1 MSEPTIL
8 VPEAASPIRRLLE
21 SMKQRC
27 CEALEDLLREE
38 VKEAIG
44 AMRHE
49 RTQGRVGY
57 RNGSYERTVVTAG
70 GEATIEMPRAVVKNE
85 AGERV
90 EHRSKVLPAGRRRI
104 PAVDEVIVGA
114 YLGGMNTRK
123 IRRALEPL
131 LGASAL
137 SRSAISRV
145 VTRLKDRFA
154 EWISRDLS
162 SERVVTLYL
171 DAMMLPVRIARRVV
185 RVPVQAAIGVRE
197 SGEKVLLSLRVVP
210 SESTATWKGMVEDL
224 VGRGLR
230 APQLV
235 VVDGNPGLL
244 RAIRDNWRTSEIQRC
259 TKHKWENL
267 KAAAPKHCH
276 GELKRDY
283 AAIVYAKNLA
293 AAQKAYDDFT
303 RKWKPLCEGVVTSL
317 HEAGTELLTFY
328 RYPERQWKSLRTTNP
343 IERLNGEFRRR
354 TKTQGS
360 FRNESSALV
369 VLWGLIAFGY
379 VRLRKIN
386 GWQEMPAVT
395 NMLNEVA

>member
-1 MSEPTIL
+1 
-8 VPEAASPIRRLLE
+8 
-21 SMKQRC
+21 MKKSC

-38 VKEAIG
+38 IKEAIG

-49 RTQGRVGY
+49 RTEARLGY

-85 AGERV
+85 AGELV

-104 PAVDEVIVGA
+104 PALDEVIVGA

-137 SRSAISRV
+137 SKSAISRV
-145 VTRLKDRFA
+145 VTKLKDRFGQ
-154 EWISRDLS
+154 WMMRDLS
-162 SERVVTLYL
+162 SEEVVRVYL

-185 RVPVQAAIGVRE
+185 RVPVQVAIGVRAG
-197 SGEKVLLSLRVVP
+197 GEKVLLSLRVVP

-224 VGRGLR
+224 AGRGLR

-244 RAIRDNWRTSEIQRC
+244 RAIRDNWRTSHIQRC

-276 GELKRDY
+276 AELKRDY
-283 AAIVYAKNLA
+283 DAIVYAKNFA
-293 AAQKAYDDFT
+293 DAQKAYDDFT
-303 RKWKPLCEGVVTSL
+303 RKWTPLCEGVVTSL

-369 VLWGLIAFGY
+369 LLWGLIAFGY
-379 VRLRKIN
+379 VRMRKID

-395 NMLNEVA
+395 ERLNEVA